1 MKTQPYHN
9 QWFQPVISLIN
20 QLRYPQK
27 FALISC
33 VFLMP
38 LTLALYLLLSEI
50 QGQINFASLEA
61 DGVVYL
67 QALRHFKQE
76 ILAVQFPRDL
86 NSSAI
91 SETAPSS
98 LDESWRSLQ
107 AIDQKYSQA
116 LKTQTQFSRLSQT
129 VKQCQAL
136 ACIKNPARSPLFFQ
150 QIHRQIQELWQQI
163 GDQSNLILD
172 PDLDSYYLMD
182 AVVLKL
188 PMMQRDLKTIQTI
201 THLASQ
207 PQSLTELEKTQLI
220 ILSEHLNQTHQE
232 LVNGLNVAF
241 SNNPSGTLR
250 SRLNQPRITLSQ
262 QLDRLSNALKSF
274 KIDVINPKNL
284 DTLQASFAL
293 WDKTSENLAILLQ
306 QRIQRFVWR
315 QWLLGSFVLFT
326 LAIAVYLFIG
336 FYLSVMQMVSSLRA
350 ASERMIN
357 GKQQGDIHLNSR
369 DEMTEVI
376 DAFNTVADALRTAEL
391 KYRSIFENAVEGIYQ
406 TTLEGNY
413 LIANP
418 MLARLY
424 GYESPAAMIAELT
437 DIEHQLYV
445 ERDRR
450 QEFIALMEKDGKV
463 WGFESEIYQKDG
475 NKRWISESARAI
487 YNPEGKIIGFE
498 GTVVDITQRK
508 ADELE
513 IQRLTQ
519 QLQDDNLR
527 MSAELDVTRHIQ
539 QMLMP
544 SEQELNAVDSLDIAG
559 FMEPAAE
566 VGGDYYDI
574 LQENGKVRI
583 SIGDVTGH
591 GLESSIVMIM
601 AQTAVRTLIA
611 NGETDPARLLNAVN
625 QTIYANTRR
634 MGSYKNMSLLL
645 LEYEAGLIR
654 LSGQHEELIIVR
666 HTGEVEQ
673 IDTLEL
679 GFPLGLESN
688 ITHFVSEQQ
697 IQLYPGDVAL
707 LYTDGI
713 TEAMNPEN
721 QQYGLAQMC
730 QVIVDNRDR
739 SAQEIRQA
747 IIDNLKQYIQT
758 QKIFDDITLLVLKQ
772 Q

>member
-1 MKTQPYHN
+1 MKTQPYQN
-9 QWFQPVISLIN
+9 QWFRPVIHLIN

-27 FALISC
+27 FGLISC

-50 QGQINFASLEA
+50 QGQINFAKLEI
-61 DGVVYL
+61 DGLEYL

-76 ILAVQFPRDL
+76 ILAVQFPQTL
-86 NSSAI
+86 NSASISARD
-91 SETAPSS
+91 PSR
-98 LDESWRSLQ
+98 LAESWRSLQ
-107 AIDQKYSQA
+107 TIDQNYRHA
-116 LKTQTQFSRLSQT
+116 LKTPDQFARLSQT
-129 VKQCQAL
+129 FTSCQAQS
-136 ACIKNPARSPLFFQ
+136 CWQNVARSPLFFPQIHQ
-150 QIHRQIQELWQQI
+150 QIQDLWQQI

-182 AVVLKL
+182 VVVLKL
-188 PMMQRDLKTIQTI
+188 PSIQRDLMAILKI
-201 THLASQ
+201 TQFLSEKQ
-207 PQSLTELEKTQLI
+207 PLSEFEKTQLT
-220 ILSEHLNQTHQE
+220 ILNESLSQTHQE
-232 LVNGLNVAF
+232 LVKSLTIAF
-241 SNNPSGTLR
+241 NNNPSGNLR
-250 SRLNQPRITLSQ
+250 SRLTPPRATLSQ
-262 QLDRLSNALKSF
+262 QFDQLTNSLQNS
-274 KIDVINPKNL
+274 DVGLINQQSL
-284 DTLQASFAL
+284 DTLQASFSL
-293 WDKTSENLAILLQ
+293 WDKTSDHLAILLQ

-326 LAIAVYLFIG
+326 LAIALYLFIG
-336 FYLSVMQMVSSLRA
+336 FYLSVMQMVASLRA
-350 ASERMIN
+350 ASERMIS
-357 GKQQGDIHLNSR
+357 GKQQGDISLNSR

-376 DAFNTVADALRTAEL
+376 TAFNTVADALRTAEF

-424 GYESPAAMIAELT
+424 GYESPSEMLAELK

-450 QEFIALMEKDGKV
+450 QEFIKLMEKDGKV
-463 WGFESEIYQKDG
+463 WGFESEIYRKDG
-475 NKRWISESARAI
+475 SKLWITESARAI
-487 YNPEGKIIGFE
+487 YSPEGKITGFE

-513 IQRLTQ
+513 IHRLTQ
-519 QLQDDNLR
+519 QLQDENLR

-544 SEQELNAVDSLDIAG
+544 SDNELNSVESLDIAG

-666 HTGEVEQ
+666 QSGEVEQ

-688 ITHFVSEQQ
+688 ITQFVSEQQ
-697 IQLYPGDVAL
+697 IQLYSGDVAL

-721 QQYGLAQMC
+721 QQYGLAQLC
-730 QVIVDNRDR
+730 QVIVENRDR

-758 QKIFDDITLLVLKQ
+758 QKVFDDITLLVLKQ